1 MLNSNRPI
9 AKRVVL
15 SKRPLSSK
23 YISPQ
28 RYMRGSFQQLPSN
41 PIGISQTR
49 YDPILQ
55 DIGTSMSP
63 LKFDDIESPQ
73 LPVQN
78 LTFNFAP
85 CNKQSRRRR
94 VLIVRH
100 LRTNSEIPSSKA
112 SFRKSSGSMMKF
124 FNIAKQEDYTKRQ
137 KFFKQSF
144 NNIRPNTCKSS
155 GPVTKR
161 VLSELNFEQPAGV
174 RIFDIGEVLSVA
186 HGCINLKNFNI
197 NY

>member
-9 AKRVVL
+9 VKRVVL

-23 YISPQ
+23 HISPQ
-28 RYMRGSFQQLPSN
+28 RYMRGSFKQLPNN

-63 LKFDDIESPQ
+63 LKFDDYESPQ

-85 CNKQSRRRR
+85 CNKQNRRRR
-94 VLIVRH
+94 VLVVKH
-100 LRTNSEIPSSKA
+100 LRTNSEIPNSKA

-137 KFFKQSF
+137 KLFKQSL
-144 NNIRPNTCKSS
+144 NNIRASTCKSS

-161 VLSELNFEQPAGV
+161 VLSELNFEQSVGT

-186 HGCINLKNFNI
+186 HGCINLKNFNN